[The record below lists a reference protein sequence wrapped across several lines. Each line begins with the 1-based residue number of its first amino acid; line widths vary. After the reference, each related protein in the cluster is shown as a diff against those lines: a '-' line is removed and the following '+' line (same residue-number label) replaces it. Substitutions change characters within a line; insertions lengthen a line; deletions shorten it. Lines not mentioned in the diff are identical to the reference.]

1 MEYPFAEKSVRFG
14 DLTVT
19 VRAQWHRWPNS
30 EPPGGTTEI
39 TVTLMRDGMETR
51 IVKTAPFRKT
61 DIPLRCLPHETPRY
75 AEAEAKRVVNVF
87 LRWLGLALTDDMWG
101 LFMELDDAYR
111 FRPIEDLRELPVLD
125 FLSGLRDAGRVVEL
139 LFVTFTHL
147 LCAVHTWRF
156 RNDAEVDAAAMRI
169 RLGEWLLAFAEERDK
184 RFADF
189 TPKEVNA
196 NA

>member
-1 MEYPFAEKSVRFG
+1 
-14 DLTVT
+14 
-19 VRAQWHRWPNS
+19 
-30 EPPGGTTEI
+30 
-39 TVTLMRDGMETR
+39 
-51 IVKTAPFRKT
+51 
-61 DIPLRCLPHETPRY
+61 
-75 AEAEAKRVVNVF
+75 
-87 LRWLGLALTDDMWG
+87 MWG

-111 FRPIEDLRELPVLD
+111 FRPIEDLRELAALD
-125 FLSGLRDAGRVVEL
+125 FLSGLRDAGRIVEL
-139 LFVTFTHL
+139 LFVTLTHL

-169 RLGEWLLAFAEERDK
+169 RLGEWLLAFAEERNK

>member
-1 MEYPFAEKSVRFG
+1 MEYPCAEKGVRFG
-14 DLTVT
+14 DLTVV
-19 VRAQWHRWPNS
+19 VRAQWHRWPAD

-39 TVTLMRDGMETR
+39 SVTLMRDGIDAR
-51 IVKTAPFRKT
+51 IVKTASFRKT
-61 DIPLRCLPHETPRY
+61 DLPLRCLPHETPRY
-75 AEAEAKRVVNVF
+75 AEAEAKRAVNVF

-125 FLSGLRDAGRVVEL
+125 FLSGLRDAGRIVEL

-156 RNDAEVDAAAMRI
+156 QNNAEVDATAMRI
-169 RLGEWLLAFAEERDK
+169 RLGEWLLAFAEENDT
-184 RFADF
+184 RFVNF